1 MTKKVSILLPSYN
14 YEKYIKT
21 AINSV
26 LKQTYTNWELIV
38 IDDGSSDNSVN
49 IIKLYT
55 KDKRIRLYTQTN
67 QGVTKTLN
75 KAFKLAKGD
84 YICFLDAD
92 DLYHPKKLEK
102 QVQMLEKGYDL
113 VTTKVSAVDADGKAS
128 NDKFFNLWW
137 NTFDPEKIFGP
148 DIEFKFFNG
157 NYLCKSAVMLKKEL
171 FEQYGMFN
179 TKLITA
185 YDLELWIKMLPHIK
199 IGRCNNILTYYRWHG
214 LNETTT
220 NTLRMRA
227 EILLVY
233 DKYIDSLRKT
243 LKENC
248 IKIKNYIVGFS
259 LVFQKNGLYN
269 AYIGLQILKQTI
281 PQNYDIYNIISD
293 EKYYNIIKTLIEG
306 KNVNYDIIK
315 DGEGKKIKA
324 IKSETLWERIRR
336 RIIPLKIRKKLRK
349 LIRNKRSN

>member
-14 YEKYIKT
+14 YERYIEV

-26 LKQTYTNWELIV
+26 LKQTYANWELII

-49 IIKLYT
+49 IIKPYT
-55 KDKRIRLYTQTN
+55 KNKRIRLYTQTN

-92 DLYHPKKLEK
+92 DFYHPKKLEK

-113 VTTKVSAVDADGKAS
+113 VTTKVSAVDAEGKNS

-157 NYLCKSAVMLKKEL
+157 NYLCKSAVMLKKIL
-171 FEQYGMFN
+171 FEQYGMFS

-199 IGRCNNILTYYRWHG
+199 IGRCGDILTYYRWHG

-220 NTLRMRA
+220 NTIRMKA
-227 EILLVY
+227 EILLMY
-233 DKYIDSLRKT
+233 DKYIDSLEKT
-243 LKENC
+243 LKANYS
-248 IKIKNYIVGFS
+248 KIKKYITGF
-259 LVFQKNGLYN
+259 LLTFQENGLYY
-269 AYIGLQILKQTI
+269 AYIGLQILKQIT
-281 PQNYDIYNIISD
+281 PKDYDIYNMISD
-293 EKYYNIIKTLIEG
+293 EKYYNIITTLIEG
-306 KNVNYDIIK
+306 KEINYDIIK
-315 DGEGKKIKA
+315 DGEGRKIES
-324 IKSETLWERIRR
+324 IKNETRWEKIRR
-336 RIIPLKIRKKLRK
+336 RIIPLSIRKKLRTF
-349 LIRNKRSN
+349 IKRH